1 MADTADVTAEL
12 RELKAAE
19 HDARK
24 KLDRAAAAY
33 NGALDEHATAWWNRI
48 VAERGIVTP
57 GQGRAVTGGR
67 PPSATEGDAT

>member
-1 MADTADVTAEL
+1 MPDIADVTAGL

-33 NGALDEHATAWWNRI
+33 DRALDEHATAWWNRL
-48 VAERGIVTP
+48 VAERGIVVKP
-57 GQGRAVTGGR
+57 LGAGRG
-67 PPSATEGDAT
+67 